1 MSQAIWSISSL
12 VRYIKASLDRDMNL
26 QSILIKGEVS
36 NFTHHRQRSLLFYI
50 KR

>member
-26 QSILIKGEVS
+26 QSILIKGKFPILPITAAVIIIL
-36 NFTHHRQRSLLFYI
+36 H
-50 KR
+50 